1 MGPPGTRPFSPRCLY
16 PFVFEENGKRI
27 VEIDWYIYEAVCH
40 TLRSWMDRGLPVHPV
55 SCNFSSIHFD
65 HMDFT
70 HRATALADRYGVP
83 HELLELEITES
94 IIVMNPKQVAAQ
106 IASLREKG
114 FMTAI
119 DDFGSG
125 YSSLGQLE
133 QMTARVLKLD
143 RSFVQRGMLDEREQ
157 TVIANIVNLAH
168 DLGMRIVCEG
178 VETRQ
183 QANILI
189 RLDCIYA
196 PGLLLFKAH
205 SAGGF

>member
-1 MGPPGTRPFSPRCLY
+1 
-16 PFVFEENGKRI
+16 
-27 VEIDWYIYEAVCH
+27 
-40 TLRSWMDRGLPVHPV
+40 
-55 SCNFSSIHFD
+55 
-65 HMDFT
+65 
-70 HRATALADRYGVP
+70 
-83 HELLELEITES
+83 
-94 IIVMNPKQVAAQ
+94 
-106 IASLREKG
+106 
-114 FMTAI
+114 MTAI

-143 RSFVQRGMLDEREQ
+143 RSFVQRGMLDSREQ

-168 DLGMRIVCEG
+168 DLGMRILCEG

-196 PGLLLFKAH
+196 QGFYYSKPVPLEEFEEMLLKPPFESINL
-205 SAGGF
+205 

>member
-1 MGPPGTRPFSPRCLY
+1 
-16 PFVFEENGKRI
+16 
-27 VEIDWYIYEAVCH
+27 
-40 TLRSWMDRGLPVHPV
+40 
-55 SCNFSSIHFD
+55 
-65 HMDFT
+65 
-70 HRATALADRYGVP
+70 
-83 HELLELEITES
+83 
-94 IIVMNPKQVAAQ
+94 
-106 IASLREKG
+106 
-114 FMTAI
+114 MTAI

-189 RLDCIYA
+189 YSKPIPLEA
-196 PGLLLFKAH
+196 FEQMLLKPPFEAINT
-205 SAGGF
+205 